1 MSFFEFFQ
9 QNVLLF
15 GAAIAVFAALIV
27 LEYRGWQT
35 RGANL
40 STSGLSQQVNGGA
53 TLIDI
58 RRAEDFKAGHIAGA
72 KNLPFETLKKAPESV
87 GDKDDN
93 IVLYC
98 YTLAYRYFA
107 RDQKRLSTAA
117 DESVFFYWSA
127 LCQCQSWQRI
137 CLVYFHC
144 FSAGHR
150 HGYYRPDCCVVSDE
164 WGDQ

>member
-1 MSFFEFFQ
+1 MNFLEFFQ

-15 GAAIAVFAALIV
+15 GAAIAVLAALIV

-40 STSGLSQQVNGGA
+40 STSGLSQQVNRGA
-53 TLIDI
+53 KLIDL

-98 YTLAYRYFA
+98 YTG
-107 RDQKRLSTAA
+107 ST
-117 DESVFFYWSA
+117 SA
-127 LCQCQSWQRI
+127 TMVSKLRKLGYQQVAH
-137 CLVYFHC
+137 L
-144 FSAGHR
+144 
-150 HGYYRPDCCVVSDE
+150 HGGINAWHSDTLPVSKNS
-164 WGDQ
+164 